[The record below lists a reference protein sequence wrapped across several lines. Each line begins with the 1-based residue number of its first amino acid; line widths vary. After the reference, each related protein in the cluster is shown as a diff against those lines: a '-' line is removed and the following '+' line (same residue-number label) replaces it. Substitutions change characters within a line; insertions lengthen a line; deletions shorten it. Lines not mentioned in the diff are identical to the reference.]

1 MSSLKRRIE
10 NIKIDDKDYVM
21 AFDMTSIDMFQ
32 DLTGSSVLRSV
43 YSLNRL
49 EDKTVLAF
57 IASTLRP
64 KEDIENPI
72 GKQLY
77 EGEYDLLKLMIM
89 FIPTLVKLINE
100 GFPTSNK
107 KVKKKKSMKNQQ
119 IQIGFF
125 IYIQQSQEKV
135 KKNFGVA
142 H

>member
-32 DLTGSSVLRSV
+32 DLTGTSVLRSV
-43 YSLNRL
+43 YKLDRL

-57 IASTLRP
+57 IASTVRP
-64 KEDIENPI
+64 KDDIENPI

-107 KVKKKKSMKNQQ
+107 KVKKKKSMKTQ
-119 IQIGFF
+119 
-125 IYIQQSQEKV
+125 
-135 KKNFGVA
+135 
-142 H
+142 

>member
-32 DLTGSSVLRSV
+32 DLTGASVLQSI
-43 YSLNRL
+43 YKLDRL

-89 FIPTLVKLINE
+89 FIPTLVKVINE

-107 KVKKKKSMKNQQ
+107 KVKKKKQTM
-119 IQIGFF
+119 
-125 IYIQQSQEKV
+125 SQ
-135 KKNFGVA
+135 
-142 H
+142 